1 MVSFCCSVQF
11 SGGSVIRREELERAI
26 LGVLSTSKR
35 QRLCQQNRKIRDLS
49 TRWYFFLQHGDIF
62 LQQKATSISTKLEG
76 FLTISTSWGVFH
88 LFLLR
93 KGNEGLTKVLRIFRS
108 KGVSWGKGST
118 GQRRQGSVWFEG
130 ITGGVQDFGKE
141 LRYWVAER

>member
-35 QRLCQQNRKIRDLS
+35 QRLCQRNRKIGDLS
-49 TRWYFFLQHGDIF
+49 TRWYFFLQHGGIF
-62 LQQKATSISTKLEG
+62 SATKGNVYINKLEG
-76 FLTISTSWGVFH
+76 SLNLNILGRFPSFLQ
-88 LFLLR
+88 R
-93 KGNEGLTKVLRIFRS
+93 KGAEGLTEVLRIFRS
-108 KGVSWGKGST
+108 EGVSWGKGST

-130 ITGGVQDFGKE
+130 ITGGVQDFGEE
-141 LRYWVAER
+141 LRY